1 MMDLQDINKVLE
13 NSISQRRKLHRLYAA
28 IPLTRCRR
36 QTTCCMMLPE
46 MTLIEAL
53 VALDRIKKMAAA
65 GQTQILKNL
74 LKYFFLNAVEI
85 TACPF
90 LEGPTCLIY
99 PDRFFGCR
107 AYGLWSHTTYDNL
120 SDQTRAAKQH
130 LQKQWASLGVTL
142 PETVTGF
149 EVAYCPYVEI
159 VDGGKTNDQQLDE
172 IARNIDELSR
182 HFGNEDNAFR
192 HNYLLDLSF
201 LIASCVYGYT
211 KAVQLKFTF
220 VKDFISTGNRS
231 KLDKMLSSLSDAGWS
246 AADGTGE
253 RPQNTG

>member
-1 MMDLQDINKVLE
+1 MVLQDINKVLE
-13 NSISQRRKLHRLYAA
+13 NSISQRRKLHGLYTS
-28 IPLTRCRR
+28 IPLTSCRR
-36 QTTCCMMLPE
+36 QTTCCMLLPE

-65 GQTQILKNL
+65 GQTQILQNL
-74 LKYFFLNAVEI
+74 LKYFFLNPVEI
-85 TACPF
+85 TTCPF
-90 LEGPTCLIY
+90 LEGSKCLIY

-107 AYGLWSHTTYDNL
+107 AYGLWSHATYDNL
-120 SDQTRAAKQH
+120 SNQTRAAKQH
-130 LQKQWASLGVTL
+130 LQKQWATLGVTL

-149 EVAYCPYVEI
+149 EVPYCPYVEI
-159 VDGGKTNDQQLDE
+159 VDGGEINDQQLDE

-182 HFGNEDNAFR
+182 HFDHEDKTFR

-201 LIASCVYGYT
+201 LIASRTYGYT

-231 KLDKMLSSLSDAGWS
+231 KLDKSLSNVSDALLKII
-246 AADGTGE
+246 
-253 RPQNTG
+253 